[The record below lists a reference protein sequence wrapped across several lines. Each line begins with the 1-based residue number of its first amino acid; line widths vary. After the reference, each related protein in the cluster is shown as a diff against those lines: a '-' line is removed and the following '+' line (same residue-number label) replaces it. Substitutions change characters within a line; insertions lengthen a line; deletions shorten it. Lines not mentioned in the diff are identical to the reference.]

1 LLFNPPG
8 GKIGGTSG
16 YNEAIAGAVVSS
28 PEAIEPARPRA
39 FERRRFGWSL
49 SGLSPSYA
57 LGCVA
62 LIVLYSGAAHLSFAL
77 RFAGPVSSIVWLPVG
92 VGIAFLYMRGLRFWP
107 AIVIGDLTVNQ
118 YSSLPLG
125 SAIGQT
131 FGNLLEIVIAA
142 LLLQRLVSQARPLE
156 STRSVL
162 GLFGALAAGTLVS
175 AVIGP
180 VSIWVGGALS
190 AGSLARVSASWWLGD
205 FCGAAIVVPSIL
217 AWRRSA
223 PIAWDRSR
231 TVEAA
236 LLGVLLLAL
245 NVAAVAGRGPVSYIA
260 FPALMW
266 AALRFG
272 PRGATAA
279 FTISAAFMIWGTT
292 HYLGAFDV
300 GSINRGLLETQLY
313 VAVTAASTLLVAALA
328 SEREQLAAAVLA
340 SRKRIV
346 VAADE
351 ERRRIE
357 RNLHDGAQ
365 ARLVALSAHLSL
377 AATEAARSPDTG
389 AVSLAAGKDEV
400 LLAIDELRDL
410 VRGIH
415 PSALRK
421 FGFARAVEE
430 VAARSSTPI
439 ELLAL
444 PAGRFDE
451 TAEATAYYVVLEA
464 VTNAQRHAGATVIGI
479 RAHLIGSRLEV
490 EIADDGVGGAVEQNS
505 LGLQGLRD
513 RVEATGGSFTL
524 HSDVDHGT
532 VIRVRIP
539 LRVAA
544 AAD

>member
-1 LLFNPPG
+1 MGLAWG
-8 GKIGGTSG
+8 DSG
-16 YNEAIAGAVVSS
+16 VPWSYG
-28 PEAIEPARPRA
+28 
-39 FERRRFGWSL
+39 FGC
-49 SGLSPSYA
+49 A
-57 LGCVA
+57 A
-62 LIVLYSGAAHLSFAL
+62 LILLYSGAAHLSFAL

-92 VGIAFLYMRGLRFWP
+92 VAVAFLYMRGLRFWP
-107 AIVIGDLTVNQ
+107 AVVIGDLTVNQ
-118 YSSLPLG
+118 YSALPLG
-125 SAIGQT
+125 SAVGQT
-131 FGNLLEIVIAA
+131 FGNLLEVVLAA
-142 LLLQRLVSQARPLE
+142 WLLQRLVSPVRPLE

-162 GLFGALAAGTLVS
+162 GLFGALAAGTLMS

-180 VSIWVGGALS
+180 LS
-190 AGSLARVSASWWLGD
+190 LWIGHAISASSFARVSASWWLGD
-205 FCGAAIVVPSIL
+205 FCGAAIVVPSVL

-223 PIAWDRSR
+223 PSAWDRSR

-236 LLGVLLLAL
+236 LLGVLLLTL

-272 PRGATAA
+272 PRGATTA
-279 FTISAAFMIWGTT
+279 FIISAAFLIWGTT
-292 HYLGAFDV
+292 HFLGAFDV

-313 VAVTAASTLLVAALA
+313 VAVTAVATLLVAALA
-328 SEREQLAAAVLA
+328 QEREQLAAAALA

-377 AATEAARSPDTG
+377 AAMEAAQSPDTG
-389 AVSLAAGKDEV
+389 VSSLEAGKQEV

-415 PSALRK
+415 PPGLRK
-421 FGFARAVEE
+421 YGFARAVEE

-439 ELLAL
+439 ELPAL

-464 VTNAQRHAGATVIGI
+464 VTNAQRHAGATVIRI
-479 RAHLIGSRLEV
+479 RAHLIGSKLEV
-490 EIADDGVGGAVEQNS
+490 EIDDDGVGGAVEQRN

-524 HSDVDHGT
+524 DSDVDHGT
-532 VIRVRIP
+532 VIRARIP

-544 AAD
+544 AAG

>member
-1 LLFNPPG
+1 LG
-8 GKIGGTSG
+8 
-16 YNEAIAGAVVSS
+16 
-28 PEAIEPARPRA
+28 
-39 FERRRFGWSL
+39 
-49 SGLSPSYA
+49 PSYVV
-57 LGCVA
+57 GCVA

-77 RFAGPVSSIVWLPVG
+77 QFAGPVSSLVWLPVG
-92 VGIAFLYMRGLRFWP
+92 VGIAFLYLRGLRFWP
-107 AIVIGDLTVNQ
+107 AVVIGDLTVNQ
-118 YSSLPLG
+118 YSSMPLG
-125 SAIGQT
+125 SAVGQT
-131 FGNLLEIVIAA
+131 FGNLLEIVLAA
-142 LLLQRLVSQARPLE
+142 WLLRRLLAPVRPLD

-162 GLFGALAAGTLVS
+162 GLFAALAAGTLVS
-175 AVIGP
+175 AVVGP
-180 VSIWVGGALS
+180 VSLWIGGAVS
-190 AGSLARVSASWWLGD
+190 GGSLARVSASWWLGD
-205 FCGAAIVVPSIL
+205 FCGAAIVVPTIL
-217 AWRRSA
+217 AWWRAGPSL
-223 PIAWDRSR
+223 WNRSR
-231 TVEAA
+231 AVEAG

-279 FTISAAFMIWGTT
+279 FIISATFMIWGTT

-313 VAVTAASTLLVAALA
+313 VAVTAVAALLVAALA
-328 SEREQLAAAVLA
+328 REREQLAAAALA

-377 AATEAARSPDTG
+377 AATEAERSPDTG
-389 AVSLAAGKDEV
+389 ASSLAAGKQEV
-400 LLAIDELRDL
+400 LLAIDELREL

-415 PSALRK
+415 PAALRK
-421 FGFARAVEE
+421 FGFARAVED

-444 PAGRFDE
+444 PTGRFDE
-451 TAEATAYYVVLEA
+451 TAEATAYYVVLES
-464 VTNAQRHAGATVIGI
+464 VTNAQRYAGATVIRI
-479 RAHLIGSRLEV
+479 RAHLAGSKLEV
-490 EIADDGVGGAVEQNS
+490 EIADDGMGGAVEQGN

-524 HSDVDHGT
+524 ESDAGYGT
-532 VIRVRIP
+532 VIRAKIP
-539 LRVAA
+539 LRVSAA
-544 AAD
+544 VG

>member
-1 LLFNPPG
+1 MGRNWLARTVPG
-8 GKIGGTSG
+8 P
-16 YNEAIAGAVVSS
+16 V
-28 PEAIEPARPRA
+28 
-39 FERRRFGWSL
+39 
-49 SGLSPSYA
+49 PSYA
-57 LGCVA
+57 VGCLA
-62 LIVLYSGAAHLSFAL
+62 LILLYSGAAHLSFAL

-92 VGIAFLYMRGLRFWP
+92 AGIAFLYLRGLRFWP
-107 AIVIGDLTVNQ
+107 AVVIGDLTVNQ
-118 YSSLPLG
+118 YSTLPLG
-125 SAIGQT
+125 SAVGQT
-131 FGNLLEIVIAA
+131 FGNLLEVVLAA
-142 LLLQRLVSQARPLE
+142 WLLQRLVSPVRPLDT
-156 STRSVL
+156 TRSVL

-180 VSIWVGGALS
+180 VSLWIGGAIS
-190 AGSLARVSASWWLGD
+190 GGSLPRVSASWWLGD
-205 FCGAAIVVPSIL
+205 FCGAAIVVPTIL
-217 AWRRSA
+217 AWWRPGPSA
-223 PIAWDRSR
+223 WNRSR
-231 TVEAA
+231 TVEATLLGA
-236 LLGVLLLAL
+236 LLFTL

-272 PRGATAA
+272 PRGATTA
-279 FTISAAFMIWGTT
+279 FIISAVFMIWGTT
-292 HYLGAFDV
+292 HFLGAFDV

-313 VAVTAASTLLVAALA
+313 VAVTAVATLLVAALA
-328 SEREQLAAAVLA
+328 REREQLAAAALA

-389 AVSLAAGKDEV
+389 VSSLEAGKQEV

-415 PSALRK
+415 PAALRK
-421 FGFARAVEE
+421 YGFARAVEE
-430 VAARSSTPI
+430 VAARSKTPI
-439 ELLAL
+439 ELPAL

-451 TAEATAYYVVLEA
+451 SAEATAYYVVLEA
-464 VTNAQRHAGATVIGI
+464 VTNAQRHAGATVIRI
-479 RAHLIGSRLEV
+479 RADLIGSKLAV
-490 EIADDGVGGAVEQNS
+490 EIADDGVGGAVEQSN

-524 HSDVDHGT
+524 DSDLDHGT
-532 VIRVRIP
+532 VVRARIP

-544 AAD
+544 AAV

>member
-1 LLFNPPG
+1 MGRL
-8 GKIGGTSG
+8 SG
-16 YNEAIAGAVVSS
+16 YSANVTPGPGEALAATVIPS
-28 PEAIEPARPRA
+28 PSALEPSRWRA
-39 FERRRFGWSL
+39 FSRLGLAWGRSGVPWSYGFGC
-49 SGLSPSYA
+49 A
-57 LGCVA
+57 A
-62 LIVLYSGAAHLSFAL
+62 LILLYSGAAHLSYAL
-77 RFAGPVSSIVWLPVG
+77 RFAGPVSSLVWLPVG

-107 AIVIGDLTVNQ
+107 AVVIGDLTANQ
-118 YSSLPLG
+118 YSTLPLG
-125 SAIGQT
+125 SAVGQT
-131 FGNLLEIVIAA
+131 CGNLVEILLAA
-142 LLLQRLVSQARPLE
+142 WLLQRLVSPVRPLE
-156 STRSVL
+156 SIRSVL

-180 VSIWVGGALS
+180 VSLWIGGAIS
-190 AGSLARVSASWWLGD
+190 GGSLPRVSASWWLGD
-205 FCGAAIVVPSIL
+205 FCGAAIVVPTVL
-217 AWRRSA
+217 AWWRAGPSH
-223 PIAWDRSR
+223 WDRSR
-231 TVEAA
+231 AVEAA
-236 LLGVLLLAL
+236 LLGVLLLTL
-245 NVAAVAGRGPVSYIA
+245 NIAAVAGRGPVSYIA

-272 PRGATAA
+272 RRGATTA
-279 FTISAAFMIWGTT
+279 FIISAAFMIWGTT

-313 VAVTAASTLLVAALA
+313 VAVTAVATLLVAALA
-328 SEREQLAAAVLA
+328 REREQLAAAALA

-377 AATEAARSPDTG
+377 AAAEAQRSPDTG
-389 AVSLAAGKDEV
+389 ASSLAAGKEEV

-415 PSALRK
+415 PAALRK
-421 FGFARAVEE
+421 YGFARAVEE

-439 ELLAL
+439 ELPVL

-464 VTNAQRHAGATVIGI
+464 VTNAQRHAGATII
-479 RAHLIGSRLEV
+479 RVRADLVGATLEV
-490 EIADDGVGGAVEQNS
+490 EIADDGIGGAVEQSS

-524 HSDVDHGT
+524 SSDVDRGT
-532 VIRVRIP
+532 VVQARIP
-539 LRVAA
+539 LRVVAA
-544 AAD
+544 AS